1 MKQVHK
7 VEILVMS
14 DVIIQRLN
22 MISEIRSE
30 EIKGEK
36 FTSVLSVSV
45 STITVL
51 MLVIKIQQFHGQ

>member
-1 MKQVHK
+1 
-7 VEILVMS
+7 MS
-14 DVIIQRLN
+14 VVIIQRLN

-51 MLVIKIQQFHGQ
+51 MLIIKIQQFHGQ